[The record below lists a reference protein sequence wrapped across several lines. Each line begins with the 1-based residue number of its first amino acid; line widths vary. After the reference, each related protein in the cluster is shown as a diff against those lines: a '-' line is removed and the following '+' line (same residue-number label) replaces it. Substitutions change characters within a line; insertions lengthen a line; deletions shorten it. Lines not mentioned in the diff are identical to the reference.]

1 MIRSALRL
9 RSGTTLRLRSGTT
22 AVLAL
27 SALALSASAEDLTIN
42 FKATDGAMT
51 THYFSK
57 DRIRMNNGRT
67 DTIMEFA
74 SGKIVMIDNQKKE
87 YSEMTV
93 AEIDAAMQ
101 GVSAQMEQAMAQM
114 PPQMREKMA
123 GMMGGAAAEVTV
135 TKGATK
141 TIAGYACQTYT
152 ITMGANMTQESC
164 NSTALT
170 PPFDPANFQK
180 LSRVSVP
187 MMQGMDK
194 MIKKMSEIQGIA
206 LMQHTTMSMMGRKTD
221 TGMEATEV
229 KKGPISADAFAT
241 PAGYKMV
248 DSPLKAMEKKGH

>member
-1 MIRSALRL
+1 MIRPI
-9 RSGTTLRLRSGTT
+9 

-27 SALALSASAEDLTIN
+27 SAFALSASAEDLTIT
-42 FKATDGAMT
+42 FKSTDGSTA

-74 SGKIVMIDNQKKE
+74 SGKIINVDHQKKE
-87 YSEMTV
+87 FSEMTV
-93 AEIDAAMQ
+93 AEIDEAMK
-101 GVSAQMEQAMAQM
+101 GMAAQMEQAMANV

-135 TKGATK
+135 TKGATR
-141 TIAGYACQTYT
+141 TIAGYPCQTYT
-152 ITMGANMTQESC
+152 IAMGANMTQESC

-194 MIKKMSEIQGIA
+194 MIKKMAEVQGIA
-206 LMQHTTMSMMGRKTD
+206 LMHHTTVSMMGRKTD
-221 TGMEATEV
+221 TGMEATEI
-229 KKGPISADAFAT
+229 KKGAIAADAFAV
-241 PAGYKMV
+241 PAGYKQV
-248 DSPLKAMEKKGH
+248 DSPLKAMGKGRPR

>member
-1 MIRSALRL
+1 MIRPL
-9 RSGTTLRLRSGTT
+9 
-22 AVLAL
+22 AVLGL
-27 SALALSASAEDLTIN
+27 SAIALSASAEDLTIA
-42 FKATDGAMT
+42 FKSTDGSTM

-57 DRIRMNNGRT
+57 DRIRMNSGRT

-74 SGKIVMIDNQKKE
+74 SGKIVTIDHQKKE

-93 AEIDAAMQ
+93 AEIDEAMK
-101 GVSAQMEQAMAQM
+101 GMAAQMEQAMAQV

-141 TIAGYACQTYT
+141 TVAGYSCQTYT
-152 ITMGANMTQESC
+152 ITMGASMTQETC
-164 NSTALT
+164 NSTALV

-180 LSRVSVP
+180 LSRVSIP

-221 TGMEATEV
+221 SGMEATEI
-229 KKGPISADAFAT
+229 KKGAIAADVFAT

-248 DSPLKAMEKKGH
+248 DSPLKAMGKRGR